1 MPRDA
6 RDHASI
12 AGDAIGKQVGLASL
26 RFPLMTIVGVVA
38 DVKRLSL
45 REQPGPEMYV
55 PFTQKP
61 YPSMLKMQVVLRT
74 ATDPA
79 TVTASARDAIHSVD
93 SGLPVARVTTLAA
106 LVENSMAQPRFSM
119 LLFGAFGLLS
129 LALASIGMYGV
140 FSYSVAQRIQEI
152 GVRMALGAQRRNI
165 FKMVL
170 RQGMQL
176 AGIGIAIGLLVAV
189 GVARV
194 MASLLSNYLYGVDA
208 YDLLTFSGVSAL
220 LIVVALLACFVPARR
235 AASVDPNIALRYE

>member
-1 MPRDA
+1 EGSSIRIPERPVVDEKERLYSRYTIVSPGYFSAIGTSLLRGRDFLESDDA
-6 RDHASI
+6 DTLPVVIINSAM
-12 AGDAIGKQVGLASL
+12 AKKFWNGNAIGKQVELASL

-79 TVTASARDAIHSVD
+79 TVNSSARDAIHSVD
-93 SGLPVARVTTLAA
+93 SGLPVARVTTLAT

-176 AGIGIAIGLLVAV
+176 AG
-189 GVARV
+189 
-194 MASLLSNYLYGVDA
+194 
-208 YDLLTFSGVSAL
+208 
-220 LIVVALLACFVPARR
+220 
-235 AASVDPNIALRYE
+235 